1 MDFDEIFCSCF
12 LSIQLFGFYGR
23 FLLGSIGF
31 ALIRVNF
38 GSSLQSPKN
47 VRVLFIL
54 SLGRN

>member
-12 LSIQLFGFYGR
+12 LSIQLFDFYGR
-23 FLLGSIGF
+23 FLLGF